1 MTLYKG
7 LKNAARPYMGNI
19 QREVFPFNL
28 KSFDF
33 SPLQAVKVI
42 SKHQPTRPQVKKF
55 LIIAKVSPIWI
66 KIIH

>member
-1 MTLYKG
+1 MTRYKG

-28 KSFDF
+28 KSLDR

-55 LIIAKVSPIWI
+55 LIIAKVCTI
-66 KIIH
+66 